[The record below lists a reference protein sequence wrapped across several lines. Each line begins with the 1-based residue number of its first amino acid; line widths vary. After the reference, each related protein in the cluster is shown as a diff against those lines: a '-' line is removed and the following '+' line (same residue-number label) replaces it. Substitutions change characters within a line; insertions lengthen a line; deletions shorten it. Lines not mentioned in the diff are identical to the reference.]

1 MKNALV
7 VKCLIAANVL
17 MYVIQSTS
25 HGGLDELALWPLQ
38 PVDGHNY
45 FHVWEIVTYA
55 FLHST
60 AKVEHLL
67 LNMLGLWMFGAE
79 VERSVGPWR
88 LLVCYFASVLTA
100 AVTQLI
106 VPPLLGLP
114 PAPTIG
120 ASGGVFGLLLAYALL
135 FPKRKVIPLFPP
147 IPMPAWLF
155 ATIYAA
161 AELLMG
167 VTGTLSGIAHFAHL
181 GGMIGSVLTVLQWRW
196 QDRRA

>member
-120 ASGGVFGLLLAYALL
+120 ASGRG
-135 FPKRKVIPLFPP
+135 RC
-147 IPMPAWLF
+147 
-155 ATIYAA
+155 
-161 AELLMG
+161 
-167 VTGTLSGIAHFAHL
+167 
-181 GGMIGSVLTVLQWRW
+181 
-196 QDRRA
+196 